1 MKVELRPFMTADIDQ
16 LIAWVPS
23 ADFLLQFAGPRF
35 RYPLTREQLE
45 GFLERSSGAESLHM
59 PFAAMDAATRETIG
73 HIQLVSI
80 DRPNR
85 SVTIGRVLVGPAELR
100 GRGVGR
106 QMVSAALRIAF
117 EELNMHRVDLG
128 VFDFNTSAIACY
140 ERVGFRREG
149 VLRDHR
155 RAGER
160 YWSLILMSILEDEWR
175 AGEGS

>member
-1 MKVELRPFMTADIDQ
+1 MKVELRPFVTTDIDQ

-106 QMVSAALRIAF
+106 QMVSTALRIAF
-117 EELNMHRVDLG
+117 EELDMHRVDLG

-155 RAGER
+155 RADER
-160 YWSLILMSILEDEWR
+160 RGALIRLRTLEDAWR
-175 AGEGS
+175 EGD